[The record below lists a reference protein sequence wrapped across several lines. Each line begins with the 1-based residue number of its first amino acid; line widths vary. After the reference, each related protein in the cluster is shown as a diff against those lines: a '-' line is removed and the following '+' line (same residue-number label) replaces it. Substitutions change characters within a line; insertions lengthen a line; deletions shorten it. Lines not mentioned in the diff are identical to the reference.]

1 MIENRRGVTLPELL
15 GAIVILAIVTS
26 LLGAVA
32 FAMVRAIDRIAV
44 NQSAEA
50 TGLYLVDYLEDA
62 MADRAPNAYDD
73 SCAGTGGC
81 VVLIQEY
88 AYAYD
93 PVDGSIDAVV
103 HVPPLETEFSIH
115 DDAVWING
123 ASVDAGDFTIG
134 SDASLSVNDVL
145 GSVTVTIAFSLVAA
159 DGRTFPFFAEYRF
172 TVSEIPA

>member
-15 GAIVILAIVTS
+15 GAIVILAVVTS

-32 FAMVRAIDRIAV
+32 FAMIRAVDRIAV
-44 NQSAEA
+44 SQRAES
-50 TGLYLVDYLEDA
+50 TGLYLVDFLEDA
-62 MADRAPNAYDD
+62 MADRAPNAYDET
-73 SCAGTGGC
+73 CAGAGGC

-93 PVDGSIDAVV
+93 PADGSIDAVV
-103 HVPPLETEFSIH
+103 HVPPLRTEISIH
-115 DDAVWING
+115 DGAVWIDG
-123 ASVDAGDFTIG
+123 TPVDAGDFTIA

-145 GSVTVTIAFSLVAA
+145 GSVTVTIAFSLLAT